1 MTSSSFDGEQTPQAL
16 AGALAHDFNNMLLAM
31 TSCLELIRAR
41 STEPKIA
48 DIAAHGLNTVDRGAK
63 LIERMLALSGVTPAV
78 STAELPRADMPAAA
92 SVKRERT
99 VLVIDDDIDV
109 RLVLVELLQSLGYR
123 LIEAANGPD
132 GLAALDQV
140 PPPDLAIVDFA
151 LPGQKGTDVAL
162 ALLDRRPEL
171 PIIFATGYTGQEPL
185 PPRLVPFQ
193 MLRKPFRIAEL
204 AKAVAA
210 AFNA

>member
-1 MTSSSFDGEQTPQAL
+1 MTNHPPPDDDANPQAL
-16 AGALAHDFNNMLLAM
+16 ARTLAHDFNNMLLAM

-48 DIAAHGLNTVDRGAK
+48 DIAAHGLNTVERSAK
-63 LIERMLALSGVTPAV
+63 LIERMLALSGVAAPQPKQAAPGAGPAM
-78 STAELPRADMPAAA
+78 AP
-92 SVKRERT
+92 VKRAQV
-99 VLVIDDDIDV
+99 VLVIDDDLDV
-109 RLVLVELLQSLGYR
+109 RLVLVELLQSMGYQP
-123 LIEAANGPD
+123 IEAANGSE
-132 GLAALDQV
+132 GIAALGHV

-162 ALLDRRPEL
+162 ELLSRRPDL

-185 PPRLVPFQ
+185 PPRLAPFP

-210 AFNA
+210 SFRA